1 MRGLIPFCFT
11 GATLFGL
18 EWLLIQFGM
27 GFNSIQLG
35 HLIRFNSA
43 RCSDL
48 IRCEYARLFAIRF
61 VRYSLI
67 VAMSLIAVFGRV
79 PHSDGH

>member
-43 RCSDL
+43 RCFYS
-48 IRCEYARLFAIRF
+48 IRCEYARLFVIHS
-61 VRYSLI
+61 VRHSPVVSMPFI
-67 VAMSLIAVFGRV
+67 VSFGSRTLF
-79 PHSDGH
+79 G